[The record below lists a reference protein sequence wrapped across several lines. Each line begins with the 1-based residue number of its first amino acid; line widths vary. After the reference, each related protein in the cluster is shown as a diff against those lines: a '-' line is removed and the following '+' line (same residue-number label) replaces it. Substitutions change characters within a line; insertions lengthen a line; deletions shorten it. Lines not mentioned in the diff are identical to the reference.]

1 MNNPQTLYQW
11 LPPPLRHSAKLWPHF
26 HQPVIYA
33 PKRLHPNPLT
43 TFDSSKKNRA
53 DKWCVIPGC
62 YVIAVGK
69 TNHYI
74 ARLTPAMA
82 WEFCVPFEV
91 FIKRPKQ
98 CRIDTLP
105 IVDIAT
111 PHL

>member
-1 MNNPQTLYQW
+1 MTNPQTLYQW

-43 TFDSSKKNRA
+43 TFDRA
-53 DKWCVIPGC
+53 KTGVDKWCVISGC

-69 TNHYI
+69 TKHYI

-82 WEFCVPFEV
+82 WEYKIPFEL
-91 FIKRPKQ
+91 FTKRPKQ